1 MQLICPQSHL
11 CALELAG
18 IDMIPLVPI
27 RPFKAELGFVLKA
40 FVLELIV

>member
-1 MQLICPQSHL
+1 
-11 CALELAG
+11 LELAG